1 MARLSLT
8 WEADETPPYAFC
20 EPVFATSLRPWCI
33 RKLGK
38 AGLKLGG
45 GIDTP
50 SLCGRVQ
57 PSCTSGGKGSGGWDN
72 SVRIMPQHLT
82 HCCATCRA
90 IYKRE
95 TV

>member
-20 EPVFATSLRPWCI
+20 ELVFATSLRPWCI

-57 PSCTSGGKGSGGWDN
+57 PSCTSGGKGSGGLG
-72 SVRIMPQHLT
+72 QQ
-82 HCCATCRA
+82 RA
-90 IYKRE
+90 YYAAASNALLRN
-95 TV
+95 VSSDL